1 MLIGFV
7 VLYLAVTI
15 AIGLWAARRVHSS
28 KDYVVAG
35 RSLPLY
41 MNTAT
46 VFATWFGAETVLSVS
61 AEFAKNGLNGIIA
74 DPFGSSMCL
83 VIVALLFARAFYR
96 MDLLTIGD
104 FYRKRYGRS
113 MEFGTSVVIAISYLG
128 WTAAQ
133 MTALGLAFSTLSDGA
148 LSLQAGIVL
157 GAAVVL
163 GYTIWGG
170 MWSVAMTDLFQSAM
184 IIVGVLAI
192 AWVVGDA
199 AGGFER
205 VVGAAAQAGRFD
217 FWPKGDAKE
226 WLAFTMAFVTLAIGS
241 IPQQD
246 IFQRVTSAKDEK
258 TAVRGTLLGGL
269 VYFSFAFVP
278 IYIVYAGLLIDPS
291 LGTLLHSEDA
301 RDTQQILPT
310 FILNHTPLWIQVL
323 FFGALLSAI
332 LSTASGAIIAP
343 TSLCTENIIKP
354 LYPRMSDRQ
363 FLLTLRLVLVSFT
376 LAALLF
382 ALNSKKTMY
391 DMIQNAYTVTLVS
404 AFVPLAA
411 GVFWKRANNTG
422 AILSAVFG
430 LLAWL
435 GAEALAPDAL
445 LPTSLVGLIASVFG
459 MVFGT
464 LVPREHAR
472 AQAHV
477 HAEHAAGAA
486 HAPHHGAAHPGAPA
500 HRPKP

>member
-1 MLIGFV
+1 MLIAFV
-7 VLYLAVTI
+7 VMYLIVTI

-61 AEFAKNGLNGIIA
+61 AEFAKSGLGGIVA
-74 DPFGSSMCL
+74 DPFGSSFCL
-83 VIVALLFARAFYR
+83 VIVAVFFARAFYR

-104 FYRKRYGRS
+104 FYRKRYGRT

-133 MTALGLAFSTLSDGA
+133 MTALGLAFSTLTGGA
-148 LSLQAGIVL
+148 ISLEAGIVI
-157 GAAVVL
+157 GAVVVL

-170 MWSVAMTDLFQSAM
+170 MWSVAMTVLFQSVM
-184 IIVGVLAI
+184 IIVGVVLI
-192 AWVVGDA
+192 AWVVGDM
-199 AGGFER
+199 AGGPGK
-205 VVGAAAQAGRFD
+205 VIAAASEAGRFE
-217 FWPKGDAKE
+217 FFPKGGTKE
-226 WLAFTMAFVTLAIGS
+226 WLAFATSFITLAIGS

-246 IFQRVTSAKDEK
+246 IFQRVTSAKNER
-258 TAVRGTLLGGL
+258 TAVAGTLLGGL

-278 IYIVYAGLLIDPS
+278 IYIVYAGLLIDPT
-291 LGTLLHSEDA
+291 LGNLLAAEDA
-301 RDTQQILPT
+301 REMQRILPN
-310 FILNHTPLWIQVL
+310 FILSRTPLWIQVL

-343 TSLCTENIIKP
+343 TALCTENIIKP
-354 LYPRMSDRQ
+354 RYPQMTDRQ
-363 FLLTLRLVLVSFT
+363 FLLTLRVVLISFT

-391 DMIQNAYTVTLVS
+391 DMVQNAYTVTLVS

-411 GVFWKRANNTG
+411 GVFWKRANNAG
-422 AILSAVFG
+422 ALLSAG
-430 LLAWL
+430 LGLAAWL
-435 GAEALAPDAL
+435 AAEALAADAMI
-445 LPTSLVGLIASVFG
+445 PPPLVGLFFSMVG
-459 MVFGT
+459 M
-464 LVPREHAR
+464 
-472 AQAHV
+472 
-477 HAEHAAGAA
+477 AAGSYFRAA
-486 HAPHHGAAHPGAPA
+486 RPQFGAHG
-500 HRPKP
+500 

>member
-1 MLIGFV
+1 VLIAFV
-7 VLYLAVTI
+7 VLYLLITI
-15 AIGLWAARRVHSS
+15 AIGLWAARRVHNS

-61 AEFAKNGLNGIIA
+61 VEFAKSGLGGIVA
-74 DPFGSSMCL
+74 DPFGSSCCL
-83 VIVALLFARAFYR
+83 VIVALVFARAFYR

-104 FYRKRYGRS
+104 FYRKRYGRA
-113 MEFGTSVVIAISYLG
+113 MEMGTSIVIAISYLG

-133 MTALGLAFSTLSDGA
+133 MTALGLAFSTLTEGA
-148 LSLQAGIVL
+148 ISLHAGIVL
-157 GAAVVL
+157 GAVVVL

-170 MWSVAMTDLFQSAM
+170 MWSVAMTDLFQSVM
-184 IIVGVLAI
+184 IIVGVVLI
-192 AWVVGDA
+192 AWVVGDM
-199 AGGFER
+199 AGGPAK
-205 VVGAAAQAGRFD
+205 VIAAASQAGRFE
-217 FWPKGDAKE
+217 FWPKAGTRE
-226 WLAFTMAFVTLAIGS
+226 WLAFATAFITLAVGS

-258 TAVRGTLLGGL
+258 TAVRGTLLGGV

-291 LGTLLHSEDA
+291 LGALLSAEDA
-301 RDTQQILPT
+301 REMQQILPS
-310 FILNHTPLWIQVL
+310 FILSRTPLWIQVL

-354 LYPRMSDRQ
+354 LYPHMGDRQ

-382 ALNSKKTMY
+382 ALNSRKTMY

-411 GVFWKRANNTG
+411 GVFWKRASNAG

-430 LLAWL
+430 LAAWL
-435 GAEALAPDAL
+435 AAETIAGDATV
-445 LPTSLVGLIASVFG
+445 PPPLVGLGFSIFG
-459 MVFGT
+459 MVMGS
-464 LVPREHAR
+464 LVPRER
-472 AQAHV
+472 AAV
-477 HAEHAAGAA
+477 HASH
-486 HAPHHGAAHPGAPA
+486 AAHPQQ
-500 HRPKP
+500 HKR

>member
-1 MLIGFV
+1 MLIAFV
-7 VLYLAVTI
+7 VLYLLVTI
-15 AIGLWAARRVHSS
+15 AIGLWAARRVHNA

-41 MNTAT
+41 MSTAT

-61 AEFAKNGLNGIIA
+61 AEFAKSGLGGIIA
-74 DPFGSSMCL
+74 DPFGSSCCL

-104 FYRKRYGRS
+104 FYRKRYGRA
-113 MEFGTSVVIAISYLG
+113 MELGTSIVIAISYLG

-133 MTALGLAFSTLSDGA
+133 MTALGLAFSTLTDGSI
-148 LSLQAGIVL
+148 SLETGIIL

-170 MWSVAMTDLFQSAM
+170 MWSVAMTDLFQSVM
-184 IIVGVLAI
+184 IIVGVVLI
-192 AWVVGDA
+192 AWVVGDM
-199 AGGFER
+199 AGGPAK
-205 VVGAAAQAGRFD
+205 VLAAASEAGRFE
-217 FWPKGDAKE
+217 FWPKAGTKE
-226 WLAFTMAFVTLAIGS
+226 WLAFITAFLTLAVGS

-258 TAVRGTLLGGL
+258 TAIRGTLLGGA

-291 LGTLLHSEDA
+291 LGKLLSTEDA
-301 RDTQQILPT
+301 REMQQILPA
-310 FILNHTPLWIQVL
+310 FILGRTPIWIQVL

-354 LYPRMSDRQ
+354 LYPHMSDRQ

-382 ALNSKKTMY
+382 ALHSKKTMY
-391 DMIQNAYTVTLVS
+391 DMVQSAYTVTLVS

-411 GVFWKRANNTG
+411 GIFWQRANNVG
-422 AILSAVFG
+422 AVLSAIFG
-430 LLAWL
+430 LVSWLA
-435 GAEALAPDAL
+435 ADALAGDATVP
-445 LPTSLVGLIASVFG
+445 PTLVGLAFSVFG
-459 MVFGT
+459 MVMGSFI
-464 LVPREHAR
+464 PH
-472 AQAHV
+472 
-477 HAEHAAGAA
+477 EHAA
-486 HAPHHGAAHPGAPA
+486 APA
-500 HRPKP
+500 QGAHGGHPQHKR

>member
-1 MLIGFV
+1 MLIAFV
-7 VLYLAVTI
+7 VLYLLVTI
-15 AIGLWAARRVHSS
+15 AIGLWAARRVHNS
-28 KDYVVAG
+28 KDYMVAG

-61 AEFAKNGLNGIIA
+61 AEFAKSGLGGIIA
-74 DPFGSSMCL
+74 DPFGSSFCL
-83 VIVALLFARAFYR
+83 VIVALFFARAFYR

-104 FYRKRYGRS
+104 FYRKRYGRT
-113 MEFGTSVVIAISYLG
+113 MEFGTSVVIAVSYLG

-133 MTALGLAFSTLSDGA
+133 MTALGLAFSTLTDGA
-148 LSLQAGIVL
+148 ISLPTGIIL

-170 MWSVAMTDLFQSAM
+170 MWSVAMTDLFQSVM
-184 IIVGVLAI
+184 IIVGVVLI
-192 AWVVGDA
+192 AWVVGDM
-199 AGGFER
+199 AGGPTK
-205 VVGAAAQAGRFD
+205 VLAAASEAGRFE
-217 FWPKGDAKE
+217 FWPKAGTKE
-226 WLAFTMAFVTLAIGS
+226 WLAFATSFLTLAIGS

-258 TAVRGTLLGGL
+258 TAIRGTLLGGV

-291 LGTLLHSEDA
+291 LGKLLSTEDA
-301 RDTQQILPT
+301 REMQQILPA
-310 FILNHTPLWIQVL
+310 FILSHTPIWIQVL

-343 TSLCTENIIKP
+343 TALCTENIIKP

-391 DMIQNAYTVTLVS
+391 DMVQNAYTVTLVS

-411 GVFWKRANNTG
+411 GIFWKRANNVG
-422 AILSAVFG
+422 AVLSAVFG
-430 LLAWL
+430 LIAWL
-435 GAEALAPDAL
+435 AADALAADATV
-445 LPTSLVGLIASVFG
+445 PPPLVGLVFSVFG
-459 MVFGT
+459 MVMGSFIPHERA
-464 LVPREHAR
+464 VSHEH
-472 AQAHV
+472 H
-477 HAEHAAGAA
+477 
-486 HAPHHGAAHPGAPA
+486 
-500 HRPKP
+500 KS

>member
-1 MLIGFV
+1 MLIASV

-15 AIGLWAARRVHSS
+15 AIGLWAAKRVHNS

-61 AEFAKNGLNGIIA
+61 AEFAKSGLGGIIA
-74 DPFGSSMCL
+74 DPFGSSFCL
-83 VIVALLFARAFYR
+83 VIVALFFARAFYR

-104 FYRKRYGRS
+104 FYRKRYGKS
-113 MEFGTSVVIAISYLG
+113 MELGTSVVIAISYLG

-133 MTALGLAFSTLSDGA
+133 MTALGLAFSTLTSGWI
-148 LSLQAGIVL
+148 SLEVGIVL

-163 GYTIWGG
+163 GYTVWGG
-170 MWSVAMTDLFQSAM
+170 MWSVAMTDLFQSVM
-184 IIVGVLAI
+184 IIVGVVLI
-192 AWVVGDA
+192 AWVVGDM
-199 AGGFER
+199 AGGPAK
-205 VVGAAAQAGRFD
+205 VIAAAADAGRFE
-217 FWPKGDAKE
+217 FWPKGGTKE
-226 WLAFTMAFVTLAIGS
+226 WLAFCSAFLTLAIGS

-258 TAVRGTLLGGL
+258 TAIRGTFLGGL

-291 LGTLLHSEDA
+291 LGKLLATEDA
-301 RDTQQILPT
+301 REMQMILPS
-310 FILNHTPLWIQVL
+310 FILERTPLWIQVL

-343 TSLCTENIIKP
+343 TSLCTENIIRP
-354 LYPRMSDRQ
+354 RYPHMSERQ

-391 DMIQNAYTVTLVS
+391 DMVQSAYTVTLVS

-411 GVFWKRANNTG
+411 GIFWKRANNAG
-422 AILSAVFG
+422 AILSAVLG
-430 LLAWL
+430 LVSWL
-435 GAEALAPDAL
+435 IADYTAADATV
-445 LPTSLVGLIASVFG
+445 PPPLVGLVFSIFG
-459 MVFGT
+459 MVLGS
-464 LVPREHAR
+464 LVPRERHQ
-472 AQAHV
+472 AQA
-477 HAEHAAGAA
+477 G
-486 HAPHHGAAHPGAPA
+486 HGGHG
-500 HRPKP
+500 